1 MADQIQGETREESI
15 PSDTPAENQGDEMS
29 QAQVA
34 PEQEVN
40 QNQGRD
46 DQLSTNAG
54 DAPTKTEEEQEK
66 SDKAFAAMRLRIKEL
81 EEQLESKDETPD
93 LDLLNLSRGVSDQL
107 PQPQVNEVD
116 DNQFSDDPATKEF
129 LTRAQRAEYEA
140 QLARN
145 QAARAAAQLEDFEA
159 WQEFPQ
165 LNPKG
170 KGADKSFINDV
181 SNAYTAARL
190 KAINA
195 GKQPPRLVDVA
206 RQVDGRY
213 EQIRQQALEQGQQ
226 EAQKLS
232 EQKAAA
238 QLESRGTTVPVNTTD
253 DRVQE
258 LRRRVRAG
266 DINALAELNKL
277 EDTFISNW
285 E

>member
-15 PSDTPAENQGDEMS
+15 PSDTPAENRGDEMS